1 MYLPTDTSG
10 QAVKLLFVPEFKA
23 EGYSIESN
31 WKGYPLNRPITEST
45 AAGCDLRAQIIY
57 KELS

>member
-10 QAVKLLFVPEFKA
+10 QAVKLLFVPEFKT

-31 WKGYPLNRPITEST
+31 WKEYPLNRPITEST
-45 AAGCDLRAQIIY
+45 AAGWDLRAQII
-57 KELS
+57 

>member
-23 EGYSIESN
+23 EGDSIENN
-31 WKGYPLNRPITEST
+31 WKKYPLYKQITESA
-45 AAGCDLRAQIIY
+45 AAGWDLRARII